1 MPISKRQLYAAIDL
15 GSNSFHMLIATI
27 KAQQLYPVD
36 KVKQMVRLAGGLDE
50 HKNITPEAME
60 IAFEC
65 LRAFAQRLTD
75 IPDGHIKVVGTNT
88 LRVAKNSAVFI
99 EQAEKILNLPI
110 EIISGRE
117 EARTLYLGVAHS
129 IPNDP
134 YNRLVIDIGGGSTEL
149 IVGHGFKPILKE
161 SLFMGC
167 VSVTRRFFADGKIN
181 KKNWDQAVTHAR
193 RQITPILQ
201 NYRMADWKNCIGAS
215 GTFRATAE
223 ILAANNMG
231 LAGITSANL
240 DQLIEKCFEY
250 GSIEELRQMP
260 GLSEQRHDVFIGGLA
275 IIAALFDSL
284 DISSVFIA
292 NGALREG
299 LIYEMNGHLEHTDV
313 RGRSV
318 QKVGKQFDVDMVQV
332 ERVQKMAE
340 QMTDMIS
347 ATAHLSELQLEL
359 LHHAIHLHEIGLSI
373 AHSQYQKHGAYI
385 VRHADMPGFSRQHQ
399 IYISILVRQHR
410 RKLSRSVM
418 ADLTKRSQEGLL
430 PLIVI
435 MRLAVIFCRDRRPHE
450 VPIQTLEWND
460 QSLTL
465 AFSGDWLER
474 HPLIKAD
481 LVDEVGKLEYLGIGL
496 TVE

>member
-15 GSNSFHMLIATI
+15 GSNSFHMLVAAI

-36 KVKQMVRLAGGLDE
+36 KVKHMVRLAAGLDE

-65 LRAFAQRLTD
+65 LRTFAQRLVD
-75 IPDGHIKVVGTNT
+75 IPNERIKVVGTNT

-117 EARTLYLGVAHS
+117 EARTLYLGVSHS

-149 IVGHGFKPILKE
+149 IVGNRFKPILKE

-167 VSVTRRFFADGKIN
+167 VSVTKRFFADGKIN
-181 KKNWDQAVTHAR
+181 KKNWQAAITYAQQ
-193 RQITPILQ
+193 QITPILQ

-231 LAGITSANL
+231 LAGITPANL
-240 DQLIEKCFEY
+240 EQLIEKCFEY
-250 GSIEELRQMP
+250 GSMDALANMP
-260 GLSEQRHDVFIGGLA
+260 GLSQRRHDVYIGGLA
-275 IIAALFDSL
+275 IIAALFESFE
-284 DISSVFIA
+284 ITSVFIA

-299 LIYEMNGHLEHTDV
+299 LIYEMDGRLEHTDV

-318 QKVGKQFDVDMVQV
+318 QKIASQFDADILQVD
-332 ERVQKMAE
+332 RVQSMAE
-340 QMTDMIS
+340 KMTARIKEE
-347 ATAHLSELQLEL
+347 AGLSDLQLEL
-359 LHHAIHLHEIGLSI
+359 LNHAIHLHEIGLSI

-418 ADLTKRSQEGLL
+418 ADLTKRSQTGLL
-430 PLIVI
+430 PLIAVI
-435 MRLAVIFCRDRRPHE
+435 RLAVIFCRDRRPHN
-450 VPIQTLEWND
+450 VPIKILLWKD
-460 QSLTL
+460 QQLTL
-465 AFSGDWLER
+465 SFEGDWLQR
-474 HPLIKAD
+474 HPLIQAD
-481 LVDEVGKLEYLGIGL
+481 LLEEAGKLKYLDIDL
-496 TVE
+496 KLE